1 MICASD
7 IPEVMAW
14 SGTVWDRRGDGDHR
28 WANHTPS
35 ARQQDPMATVPDKPM
50 LYRPGYCHRIHCTPA
65 DTQWH
70 RQCEM
75 IQPLRIGL
83 LV

>member
-1 MICASD
+1 VICASD

-14 SGTVWDRRGDGDHR
+14 SGTIWTGRLTEIIAGPAILLPTGEQAPRV
-28 WANHTPS
+28 
-35 ARQQDPMATVPDKPM
+35 TVPDKPM

-70 RQCEM
+70 QQCEM
-75 IQPLRIGL
+75 IQSLRIGL